1 MTIKLKGQVEP
12 YFENPPEG
20 AQDEPGVASDG

>member
-1 MTIKLKGQVEP
+1 MTIKLKGKVEP

-20 AQDEPGVASDG
+20 SDQPEAASEE

>member
-20 AQDEPGVASDG
+20 EAQEGEASEG